1 MKALTAILI
10 TTAIIA
16 VPIDSGSTATKHKK
30 RYKRAYAPSN
40 YVSDRANA
48 TTPQY
53 DIRFVPF
60 GTQQWW
66 MQSERERGGGGA
78 GGDGGGGGGGR

>member
-10 TTAIIA
+10 TTAIIVVA
-16 VPIDSGSTATKHKK
+16 IDPGSAATKHKK
-30 RYKRAYAPSN
+30 RYKRAYAPIN

-66 MQSERERGGGGA
+66 MQSERERGGGA
-78 GGDGGGGGGGR
+78 GGDGGGAGGGR